1 MPKFLVKNTTI
12 RHNGKNYNHGDAL
25 ELTDDEAAALSRFI
39 EPQTTKKTEPITQ
52 ETEHGANRKPR

>member
-1 MPKFLVKNTTI
+1 MQKVLVKNMTI
-12 RHNGKNYNHGDAL
+12 RHNGKSYKHGDVL

-52 ETEHGANRKPR
+52 ETENGTTRKSR